1 MLAAGVLTTETDT
14 SAQERPE
21 LPYKAYLPML
31 SRDAGGIGGYEPPP
45 TVTPTPTRTG
55 TATVTPTRTPSPTA
69 TPTLRP
75 GQPTPT
81 PTRTPTVTATP
92 TPTRTVGVTTPTPT
106 PTRTNTPTATV
117 TSTTTPTVTPT
128 PTRTPSPTATATP
141 PTSTPTPSPTPTNTP
156 TPTPTVN
163 PNCDPVTP
171 AFYTVSGGGSPKIT
185 TILVEPGYPCVGNT
199 LTVTVTFAADNSAD
213 EVYIRFI
220 PGNWCSPRQTAIE
233 ISPNTWRV
241 QVNFSGNISGP
252 GDLSQRWGIWIIA
265 FNDGGGRSDGQLSLK
280 SSPNWSFC
288 GSNP

>member
-1 MLAAGVLTTETDT
+1 MLVAGLIGSKTDT
-14 SAQERPE
+14 AAQGRPE
-21 LPYKAYLPML
+21 MPYKAFIPML

-45 TVTPTPTRTG
+45 TATPTATKTVPPGSTATATPTRTN
-55 TATVTPTRTPSPTA
+55 TPTA

-75 GQPTPT
+75 GQP
-81 PTRTPTVTATP
+81 
-92 TPTRTVGVTTPTPT
+92 
-106 PTRTNTPTATV
+106 
-117 TSTTTPTVTPT
+117 TPT

-213 EVYIRFI
+213 EVYIRFV
-220 PGNWCSPRQTAIE
+220 PGNWCSSRQTATE

-252 GDLSQRWGIWIIA
+252 GDLSQRWGIWVIA
-265 FNDGGGRSDGQLSLK
+265 FNDGGSRSDGQLSLK
-280 SSPNWSFC
+280 SSPSWGQC